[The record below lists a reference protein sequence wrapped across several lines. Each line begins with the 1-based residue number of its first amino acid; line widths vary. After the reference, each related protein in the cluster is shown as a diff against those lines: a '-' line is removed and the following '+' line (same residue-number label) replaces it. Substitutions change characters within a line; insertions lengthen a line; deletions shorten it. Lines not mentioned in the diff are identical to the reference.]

1 MLLKT
6 LNTDTSPCKLPDSWR
21 SSMIQKRHSIPNRF
35 FFTFMEVFWTNI
47 KVFDLFHPIWTGLHP
62 VLLYDIISWS
72 EIANPNSFSAIV
84 WTPKCSTRSWRHL
97 IWNFFN
103 LNIPT
108 NRNTK
113 STLPY
118 DKKKSFKLNSLL
130 TSEVSQPALDMFFYE
145 ADGKKT
151 FYAKNVCILKW
162 REHVFGVE
170 HMSCCFIFWIRKK
183 CLKFTNK
190 IEVAILI
197 CTLLK
202 KGTRRLQS
210 LDIFLTH
217 VFRIQNTRHTYV
229 QYKKTCNLPLSNNQ
243 TFCLSYRTNN
253 TGYCSYSFDHFHPL
267 TSNISHNCILS

>member
-130 TSEVSQPALDMFFYE
+130 TSEVSQPALDTFFYE

-151 FYAKNVCILKW
+151 VSMLKMFVFLNEGSTFLVLNICHVVSYSEYEKNV
-162 REHVFGVE
+162 
-170 HMSCCFIFWIRKK
+170 
-183 CLKFTNK
+183 
-190 IEVAILI
+190 
-197 CTLLK
+197 
-202 KGTRRLQS
+202 
-210 LDIFLTH
+210 
-217 VFRIQNTRHTYV
+217 
-229 QYKKTCNLPLSNNQ
+229 
-243 TFCLSYRTNN
+243 
-253 TGYCSYSFDHFHPL
+253 
-267 TSNISHNCILS
+267 